1 MRSRYSYAKKLF
13 KKKYMKNQK
22 IINAKRIIKYMKD
35 HEWHNIFRI
44 IMQKI

>member
-1 MRSRYSYAKKLF
+1 MQKKLF
-13 KKKYMKNQK
+13 KKYLKNQK